1 MQKRIPNTLLVI
13 AILLI
18 GLGGLLAVKLTPPKP
33 VELQSGFLFPNAF
46 GLAPFELVDQHQQA
60 FTNANLTDQWSLF
73 FIGFTYCPDICPT
86 TLNKLAAAYS
96 ELKKVAPIQV
106 VFLSVDPKRDTPD
119 KLLSYVNFFNP
130 EFKAVTGE
138 QTQIFPLTRSL
149 GLTYAMVG
157 EGENYQVDHS
167 AGYVLVSPQGT
178 RVAVFKPTAELG
190 QAPQVLNEALISDFA
205 KIVSSYKPQ

>member
-18 GLGGLLAVKLTPPKP
+18 GLGGLLAVKFNPPKP
-33 VELQSGFLFPNAF
+33 VELQSGFMFPEAF
-46 GLAPFELVDQHQQA
+46 ALAPFELVDQHQQA

-86 TLNKLAAAYS
+86 TLNKLAAAYP
-96 ELKKVAPIQV
+96 ELKKIAPIQV

-149 GLTYAMVG
+149 GFTYAMVG

>member
-1 MQKRIPNTLLVI
+1 MQKRILVI

-18 GLGGLLAVKLTPPKP
+18 GLGGLFAVKFNPPKP
-33 VELQSGFLFPNAF
+33 IELESGFLFPQAYE
-46 GLAPFELVDQHQQA
+46 LAPFELVDQHQQA
-60 FTNANLTDQWSLF
+60 FTNASLQGKWSLF
-73 FIGFTYCPDICPT
+73 FIGFTFCPDVCPT
-86 TLNKLAAAYS
+86 TLNKLAAAYPD
-96 ELKKVAPIQV
+96 LNKIAPLQV

-119 KLLSYVNFFNP
+119 KLLTYVNFFNP

-167 AGYVLVSPQGT
+167 AGYMLVSPQGT
-178 RVAVFKPTAELG
+178 RVAVFKPTATLG
-190 QAPQVLNEALISDFA
+190 KPPQVLNDEMTSDFR
-205 KIVSSYKPQ
+205 KIVAQYKPSR

>member
-18 GLGGLLAVKLTPPKP
+18 GLGGLFAVKLTPPKP

-86 TLNKLAAAYS
+86 TLNKLAAAYP
-96 ELKKVAPIQV
+96 ELKKIAPIQV

-167 AGYVLVSPQGT
+167 AGYVLVSPQST

>member
-1 MQKRIPNTLLVI
+1 MQKRIPNMLLVI

-18 GLGGLLAVKLTPPKP
+18 GLGGLFAVKFTPPKP
-33 VELQSGFLFPNAF
+33 IELQSGFLFPNAF

-86 TLNKLAAAYS
+86 TLNKLAAAYP
-96 ELKKVAPIQV
+96 ELKKIAPIQV

-178 RVAVFKPTAELG
+178 RVAVFKPTAALG
-190 QAPQVLNEALISDFA
+190 QAPQVLNEALIRDFA
-205 KIVSSYKPQ
+205 KIVNSYKPQ

>member
-18 GLGGLLAVKLTPPKP
+18 GLGGLLAVKFTPPKP

-130 EFKAVTGE
+130 EFKAVTDE

>member
-18 GLGGLLAVKLTPPKP
+18 GLGGLFAVKFTPPKP
-33 VELQSGFLFPNAF
+33 IELQSGFLFPNAF

-86 TLNKLAAAYS
+86 TLNKLAAAYP
-96 ELKKVAPIQV
+96 ELKKIAPIQV

-178 RVAVFKPTAELG
+178 RVAVFKPTAALG

>member
-1 MQKRIPNTLLVI
+1 MQKRILVI

-18 GLGGLLAVKLTPPKP
+18 GLGGLFAVKFNPPKP
-33 VELQSGFLFPNAF
+33 IELESGFLFPQAYE
-46 GLAPFELVDQHQQA
+46 LAPFELVDQHQQA
-60 FTNANLTDQWSLF
+60 FTNASLQGKWSLF
-73 FIGFTYCPDICPT
+73 FIGFTFCPDVCPT
-86 TLNKLAAAYS
+86 TLNKLAAAYPD
-96 ELKKVAPIQV
+96 LNKIAPLQV

-119 KLLSYVNFFNP
+119 KLLTYVNFFNP

-178 RVAVFKPTAELG
+178 RVAVFKPTAALG
-190 QAPQVLNEALISDFA
+190 KPPQVLNDKLISDFE
-205 KIVSSYKPQ
+205 KIVAQYKPSR

>member
-1 MQKRIPNTLLVI
+1 MQKRIPNMLLVI

-18 GLGGLLAVKLTPPKP
+18 GLGGLLAVKFTPPKP

>member
-1 MQKRIPNTLLVI
+1 MQKRILVI

-18 GLGGLLAVKLTPPKP
+18 GLGGLFAVKFNPPKP
-33 VELQSGFLFPNAF
+33 IELESGFLFPQAYE
-46 GLAPFELVDQHQQA
+46 LAPFELVDQHQQA
-60 FTNANLTDQWSLF
+60 FTNASLQGKWSLF
-73 FIGFTYCPDICPT
+73 FIGFTFCPDVCPT
-86 TLNKLAAAYS
+86 TLNKLAAAYPD
-96 ELKKVAPIQV
+96 LNKIAPLQV

-119 KLLSYVNFFNP
+119 KLLTYVNFFNP

-178 RVAVFKPTAELG
+178 RVAVFKPTATLG
-190 QAPQVLNEALISDFA
+190 KPPQVLNDEMISDFR
-205 KIVSSYKPQ
+205 KIVAQYKPSR

>member
-18 GLGGLLAVKLTPPKP
+18 GLGGLLAVKFTPPKP
-33 VELQSGFLFPNAF
+33 VELQRGFLFPNAF
-46 GLAPFELVDQHQQA
+46 GLAPFELVDQHQQT

-86 TLNKLAAAYS
+86 TLNKLAAAYP
-96 ELKKVAPIQV
+96 ELKKIAPIQV

>member
-18 GLGGLLAVKLTPPKP
+18 GLGGLLAVKFTPPKP

-86 TLNKLAAAYS
+86 TLNKLAAAYP
-96 ELKKVAPIQV
+96 ELKKIAPIQV

>member
-18 GLGGLLAVKLTPPKP
+18 GLGGLFAVKFTPPKP

-86 TLNKLAAAYS
+86 TLNKLAAAYP

>member
-18 GLGGLLAVKLTPPKP
+18 GLGGLLAVKFTPPKP

-86 TLNKLAAAYS
+86 TLNKLAAAYP
-96 ELKKVAPIQV
+96 ELKKIAPIQV

-178 RVAVFKPTAELG
+178 RVAVFKPTAALG
-190 QAPQVLNEALISDFA
+190 QAPQVLNEALIRDFA
-205 KIVSSYKPQ
+205 KIVNSYKPQ

>member
-18 GLGGLLAVKLTPPKP
+18 GLGGLFAVKFTPPKP

-86 TLNKLAAAYS
+86 TLNKLAAAYP

-205 KIVSSYKPQ
+205 KIVSSYKPK